1 MVLDNAA
8 ARGHWSYVST
18 AVLENPKPPLLQG
31 RVEKLMNPTLKHLN
45 ALKLLIE
52 SAADKEF
59 LLEKLEEARES
70 ASELWKDLDLI
81 LSSARIGIRKMN
93 SGDFEG
99 GKRWLENVVKVF
111 DKSEDFGIVVK
122 PTGGD

>member
-1 MVLDNAA
+1 
-8 ARGHWSYVST
+8 
-18 AVLENPKPPLLQG
+18 
-31 RVEKLMNPTLKHLN
+31 MNPTFKHLN
-45 ALKLLIE
+45 VLKLLIE
-52 SAADKEF
+52 SSADKEV

-93 SGDFEG
+93 AGDSEG

-111 DKSEDFGIVVK
+111 DKSEDFGIEA
-122 PTGGD
+122 